1 MMKIQK
7 ILREII
13 TKEGLT
19 LYRVSRD
26 LGIDYASLYRSLQDK
41 GNPKWSTIE
50 KILKYLRY
58 EIKAVKSPPKEKNR
72 RIRSKNNG
80 NFLLPN

>member
-50 KILKYLRY
+50 KILKYLGY
-58 EIKAVKSPPKEKNR
+58 EIQAVKS
-72 RIRSKNNG
+72 NG
-80 NFLLPN
+80 KRMRKP